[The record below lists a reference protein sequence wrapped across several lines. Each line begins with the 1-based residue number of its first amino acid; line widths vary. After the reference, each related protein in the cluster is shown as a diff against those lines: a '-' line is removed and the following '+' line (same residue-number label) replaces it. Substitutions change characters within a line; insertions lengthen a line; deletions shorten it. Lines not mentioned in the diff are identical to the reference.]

1 VLRTTTADGISGNDG
16 DGGRDGFP
24 RPGKRAATPPENA
37 TLVLMGE
44 RDEGRP
50 AAARADGEESSSARA
65 PQEVDGAPVLTT
77 RVLTGERDE
86 GRGEDGEE
94 SSSAWTLREVD
105 GARMALFATVDALD
119 FGP

>member
-1 VLRTTTADGISGNDG
+1 
-16 DGGRDGFP
+16 
-24 RPGKRAATPPENA
+24 
-37 TLVLMGE
+37 MGE

-77 RVLTGERDE
+77 RVLTGEQDE
-86 GRGEDGEE
+86 GRGEDGEK

-105 GARMALFATVDALD
+105 GAPMALFATVDALD
-119 FGP
+119 FGPRRPWLLWDKLSACQVSVFP

>member
-1 VLRTTTADGISGNDG
+1 VLRTTTANGISGNDG

-24 RPGKRAATPPENA
+24 RLGERAATPPRPRHA
-37 TLVLMGE
+37 GAHGE

>member
-1 VLRTTTADGISGNDG
+1 MTADAT
-16 DGGRDGFP
+16 GFHVPAREP
-24 RPGKRAATPPENA
+24 RRRRVLA